1 MKKKGHRP
9 ITRVKNPEPNIE
21 DPDWVIWAAW
31 ADRITFE
38 EIEKKTGYKESDVIK
53 IMRRSIKPSS
63 FRLWRKRVNQKSIKH
78 RKKFEYSRKLITSK
92 LRKGDYFQSMK
103 NVVIYTGPFCNY
115 CDAAK
120 RLLARNNAPFKEI
133 NIATVDGAKEEMI
146 KKANGK
152 RTIPQIFF
160 DDQHIGGYDEVR
172 ALEKENKLQ
181 DLLK

>member
-1 MKKKGHRP
+1 MKK
-9 ITRVKNPEPNIE
+9 
-21 DPDWVIWAAW
+21 VI
-31 ADRITFE
+31 
-38 EIEKKTGYKESDVIK
+38 
-53 IMRRSIKPSS
+53 
-63 FRLWRKRVNQKSIKH
+63 
-78 RKKFEYSRKLITSK
+78 
-92 LRKGDYFQSMK
+92 
-103 NVVIYTGPFCNY
+103 IYTGPLCNF

-120 RLLARNNAPFKEI
+120 RLLVRNNISYEEI
-133 NIATVDGAKEEMI
+133 NIAAVDGAIDEMI